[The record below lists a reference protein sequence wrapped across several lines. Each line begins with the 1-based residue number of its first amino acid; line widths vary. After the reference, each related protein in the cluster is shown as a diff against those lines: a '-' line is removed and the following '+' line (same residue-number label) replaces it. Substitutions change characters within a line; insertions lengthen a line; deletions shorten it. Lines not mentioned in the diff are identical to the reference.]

1 MRFGDDAGLLSN
13 AAALARARGQ
23 PAEVREFCAVDEA
36 GANLLRAAMQQ
47 RPGGTR
53 MSARAYADSKSPTD
67 FEAGADDCRPFEPSG
82 QAWRRR
88 FSIGRGG
95 SREVP
100 DLIVSIWGG
109 DSCPIHTDVIEYT
122 HHVRRYEMRTNV
134 VIDDDLM
141 AEALESTGLNTKKA
155 VIEEALRTL
164 VRLKKQEQVRSL
176 RGKLQWEGD
185 LNILRESRFADVD
198 C

>member
-1 MRFGDDAGLLSN
+1 
-13 AAALARARGQ
+13 
-23 PAEVREFCAVDEA
+23 
-36 GANLLRAAMQQ
+36 
-47 RPGGTR
+47 
-53 MSARAYADSKSPTD
+53 
-67 FEAGADDCRPFEPSG
+67 
-82 QAWRRR
+82 
-88 FSIGRGG
+88 
-95 SREVP
+95 
-100 DLIVSIWGG
+100 
-109 DSCPIHTDVIEYT
+109 
-122 HHVRRYEMRTNV
+122 MRTNV

-176 RGKLQWEGD
+176 RGELQWEGD